1 MASLHQLLYPATP
14 MDMQPP
20 LEVGLIFLSLLP
32 LLPQGHNNNS
42 SSSSSSNNNNN
53 TIILKTS
60 QPVILRE
67 VKLSTL
73 PLNPLIGGQGL
84 LTITEDKA
92 EREIELF

>member
-1 MASLHQLLYPATP
+1 MASLHQLLYPATL

-32 LLPQGHNNNS
+32 LLPQGHSNNS
-42 SSSSSSNNNNN
+42 SSSNNNN

-60 QPVILRE
+60 QPVILIE

>member
-1 MASLHQLLYPATP
+1 

-20 LEVGLIFLSLLP
+20 LEAGQIFPSLLP
-32 LLPQGHNNNS
+32 LLPQGHNNS
-42 SSSSSSNNNNN
+42 SRNN

-73 PLNPLIGGQGL
+73 PLNPLTGGQGL